1 MQAKHLIHISRSRM
15 RAFSPNSKGQ
25 RLLVTQSIITVV
37 FKLSINWFYYIY
49 IFVRTFCFVEL
60 IYMYVREK
68 CPYSVLEDVLS
79 IYQFDK
85 TTNYLF
91 VCLHAVLSDCY
102 SRRNLNSGVMSP
114 QQCKEINAA
123 QTGLCIR
130 CLQLIQH
137 HAVWQWPLQS

>member
-49 IFVRTFCFVEL
+49 IFVRTFCFVEF

-114 QQCKEINAA
+114 
-123 QTGLCIR
+123 
-130 CLQLIQH
+130 
-137 HAVWQWPLQS
+137 